1 MAYYQAQNGVL
12 RSIKAGRISAGRD
25 ELDQWA
31 IESCE
36 LHRVYP
42 PLTTLSPP
50 SGNSLGLVHD
60 IPTRGWALMPFSAG
74 CRIFSAPSA
83 RPAAPGPSS

>member
-50 SGNSLGLVHD
+50 SGNSLGLPD
-60 IPTRGWALMPFSAG
+60 ARLALMPFSAG
-74 CRIFSAPSA
+74 RRIFSAPSA